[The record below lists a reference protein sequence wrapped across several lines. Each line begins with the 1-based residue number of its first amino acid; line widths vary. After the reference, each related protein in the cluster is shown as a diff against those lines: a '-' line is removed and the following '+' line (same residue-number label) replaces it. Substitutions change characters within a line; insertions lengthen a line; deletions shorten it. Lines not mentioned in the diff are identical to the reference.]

1 MLEEVRITGLGVID
15 DAVLELSPGFNV
27 VTGETGAG
35 KTMVVSGLG
44 LLFGG
49 RADPARVRPGAERA
63 NVEGRLSVDAD
74 GVVARQVN
82 EAGGDLDDDGGTLI
96 LSRSVSA
103 EGRSRAYAGG
113 RSVPVSLLTYL
124 ADDLVAVHGQSD
136 QQQLLKPGR
145 QREALDRFAGSDLAK
160 LLTAYQR
167 AYHRHREVRDE
178 LDELTAR
185 ARERQREA
193 EDLRLG
199 LAEIEQA
206 EPAEGEDIEL
216 LAEEQRLSHADA
228 LHTAATSAHETLL
241 GDPSSGSYDTPDAVT
256 LLGLA
261 RQALEA
267 ASHHDAALAALGT
280 RVSEAAY
287 LVSDVAADL
296 ASYAQ
301 SVEADP
307 VRLAAVQERRAE
319 LGRLIRKFGEAAA
332 TLPGGTPAAG
342 ETPVPGGTAAAGEA
356 DGAPDTAGTAGVD
369 ETAAPEAA
377 DPDGTPTAQEPAG
390 PAVGVAAV
398 LLWAKRASARLME
411 LEGDDDRITGLAEE
425 EAALAAEVGELS
437 GQLTAARTEA
447 AERFAGD
454 VTAELTA
461 LAMPHARVTVAVT
474 PLREPGPY
482 GADDIEVR
490 LAAHPGAPALPLHK
504 GASGG
509 ELSRVMLAIEVV
521 FAGAD
526 PVPTF
531 VFDEVDAGVG
541 GKAAVEVGRRLA
553 RLASRAQVIVVT
565 HLPQVA
571 AFADTHLMVERADDG
586 SVTRS
591 GVARLDTGARVRE
604 LSRMLAGLE
613 DSEFGRAHAEELLAA
628 AAAER
633 EGRPAASADPRQPGR
648 HERQPGTG

>member
-1 MLEEVRITGLGVID
+1 MLEEVRISGLGVID

-49 RADPARVRPGAERA
+49 RADPARVRPGADRA
-63 NVEGRLSVDAD
+63 NVEGRLSVEAE
-74 GVVARQVN
+74 GRVARQVN
-82 EAGGDLDDDGGTLI
+82 DAGGDLDDEGGALI

-124 ADDLVAVHGQSD
+124 ADDLVAVHGQAD

-145 QREALDRFAGSDLAK
+145 QREALDRFAGPALAA
-160 LLTAYQR
+160 LLAGYQR
-167 AYHRHREVRDE
+167 AYQRHRDVRQE
-178 LDELTAR
+178 LDELTSQ

-193 EDLRLG
+193 DDLRRG

-206 EPAEGEDIEL
+206 DPVDGEDVEL
-216 LAEEQRLSHADA
+216 LAEEQRLSNADA
-228 LHTAATSAHETLL
+228 LHSAATTAHEALL
-241 GDPSSGSYDTPDAVT
+241 GDPSSGQYEAADAVT

-267 ASHHDAALAALGT
+267 AARHDAALAALGA
-280 RVSEAAY
+280 RVSEVAY

-301 SVEADP
+301 SVESDP
-307 VRLAAVQERRAE
+307 ARLAAVQERRAT
-319 LGRLIRKFGEAAA
+319 LGRLIRLFGDAVGPPGGRAAA
-332 TLPGGTPAAG
+332 AQTAGARAATGTSTASDEANGDGGTRAADAGNTSGLSGADDPSGAAG
-342 ETPVPGGTAAAGEA
+342 
-356 DGAPDTAGTAGVD
+356 
-369 ETAAPEAA
+369 AAPSAI
-377 DPDGTPTAQEPAG
+377 
-390 PAVGVAAV
+390 AAV
-398 LLWAKRASARLME
+398 LAWAKQAAARLAE
-411 LEGDDDRITGLAEE
+411 LEGDDDRIAGLAEE
-425 EAALAAEVGELS
+425 EASLAARVGQLAAELS
-437 GQLTAARTEA
+437 AARREA
-447 AERFAGD
+447 AEMFAGD
-454 VTAELTA
+454 VTAELAA
-461 LAMPHARVTVAVT
+461 LAMPHARLAVAVT
-474 PLREPGPY
+474 PLSEPGPH
-482 GADDIEVR
+482 GADDIEIR
-490 LAAHPGAPALPLHK
+490 LSAHPGAPPLPLNK

-541 GKAAVEVGRRLA
+541 GKAAVEIGRRLA
-553 RLASRAQVIVVT
+553 RLARLAQVIVVT

-571 AFADTHLMVERADDG
+571 AFADTHLVVEKADDG

-591 GVARLDTGARVRE
+591 GIVRLDRPGRVRE

-633 EGRPAASADPRQPGR
+633 AEG
-648 HERQPGTG
+648 